1 MQFKKFLKVMSK
13 VHINLPFI
21 EVISQMASYA
31 KHLKEILSNNKK
43 LTNFGTM
50 GLNEEC
56 FDVVLRKIPPKMKD
70 PYSEV
75 VLQF

>member
-1 MQFKKFLKVMSK
+1 
-13 VHINLPFI
+13 
-21 EVISQMASYA
+21 MASYA